1 VEYGEKGIG
10 NIHSKGSSDSVKRLI
25 FIVLLITTSVFAGI
39 DAKSGKVVN
48 VATPTDPCDAA
59 NKQYV
64 DDTSAAEGH
73 NMLSVAHGDT
83 TTDTVTR
90 GSLFYGNSDPNW
102 DELVLGSSGY
112 ILRSDGTDVV
122 WSPTT
127 NITALGTIA
136 SGVWNA
142 TAIDISSY
150 TNLVAGTNITLS
162 GDTLNVDDAF
172 LVNDASDSTT
182 GTLTMAGLIVDT
194 AKTPSSATDTGTQGH
209 IAWDSIYLYVCTET
223 DTWKRVALSSWGVTG
238 DVLLE
243 TGDSLLLE
251 TGDALLLES

>member
-1 VEYGEKGIG
+1 MGRQSTKIRIIAIILTLV
-10 NIHSKGSSDSVKRLI
+10 SVGY
-25 FIVLLITTSVFAGI
+25 GI
-39 DAKSGKVVN
+39 DMHGERVKN

-59 NKQYV
+59 TMQYV
-64 DDTSAAEGH
+64 LDTSAAEGH
-73 NMLSVAHGDT
+73 NMLSTAHGDT
-83 TTDTVTR
+83 TTDAVTR
-90 GSLFYGNSDPNW
+90 GSLIYGNSDPNW
-102 DELVLGSSGY
+102 DELVLGASGY
-112 ILRSDGTDVV
+112 IIRSDGTDIA

-136 SGVWNA
+136 TGVWNA

-194 AKTPSSATDTGTQGH
+194 AKTPSNSADTGTQGH
-209 IAWDSIYLYVCTET
+209 IAWDSTYVYVCTAT
-223 DTWKRVALSSWGVTG
+223 DTWKRAALASWGVTG

-251 TGDALLLES
+251 TGDALLLEES